1 MRKHYVLGTKIRL
14 LIGTQIKAFVSSV
27 WFVGDGEADVLFPP
41 GCIEV
46 MYPCPCFLHTKCR
59 KEKAEFISSHAE
71 RTTPTGLKYCD
82 WRRARQVITFIHFY
96 CFSTNVGI
104 HSDSR
109 STRTRFVGRMVSE
122 RRHSRNRVWT
132 ADDKGG
138 GGGGRVSGF
147 ESQSI
152 VLKIFRELEY
162 PAEVARLQA
171 LQNSVVSHRHRMIH
185 NIVNNTDVSNLATLV
200 AVELSVYEQAVQEAV
215 KGGVSLPLEA
225 GRAASAGARW
235 NLVQGVFFASTVLTT
250 IGLQD
255 NTRVTC
261 LPLTWKSGV
270 QGLQDNTRLTCLPLT
285 WISGVQGLQDNT
297 RVTCLPLKWK
307 SGVQGLQDNTRVTC
321 LPLTWR
327 SGFQGSL
334 GILGCLPYATAS
346 KSIMAMTSHEA
357 SGVVMLRH
365 GYGNLV
371 PVTFWG
377 RLFCVLFALIGLP
390 LTLSVIADMGH
401 MFATAVSAVYARL
414 RPRLTFLGHVN
425 TAGRRSLS
433 ALAAVVFLLFYLA
446 AGAGIFMLWEE
457 EWGFFEGFY
466 FCFITMT
473 TIGFGDLVPKKPKL
487 HLIQVDL
494 PEKPKLHLIQVD
506 LPEKPKL
513 HLIHVDVPEKPKR
526 RLIHVDVPVK
536 PKRRLIHVD
545 VPVKPKLH
553 LIHVDVPVKP
563 KLHLIHVDV
572 PEKPKLHL
580 IHVDVVPDKP
590 KYMLLC
596 TMYILVGLA
605 LTSTIFELVRMQY
618 AQSWRRLQELSGPF
632 AETLRRLGESAG
644 GGIDVTSLQRF
655 LTMASGPKSLHTGTH
670 GTKQQQREW
679 EEAMA
684 AVLRDISGPSKK
696 NQPPVMQIIIYESS
710 V

>member
-1 MRKHYVLGTKIRL
+1 MENPFGKSILSKLDLG
-14 LIGTQIKAFVSSV
+14 
-27 WFVGDGEADVLFPP
+27 
-41 GCIEV
+41 
-46 MYPCPCFLHTKCR
+46 
-59 KEKAEFISSHAE
+59 
-71 RTTPTGLKYCD
+71 
-82 WRRARQVITFIHFY
+82 
-96 CFSTNVGI
+96 
-104 HSDSR
+104 
-109 STRTRFVGRMVSE
+109 
-122 RRHSRNRVWT
+122 
-132 ADDKGG
+132 
-138 GGGGRVSGF
+138 
-147 ESQSI
+147 
-152 VLKIFRELEY
+152 
-162 PAEVARLQA
+162 
-171 LQNSVVSHRHRMIH
+171 
-185 NIVNNTDVSNLATLV
+185 SNLD
-200 AVELSVYEQAVQEAV
+200 
-215 KGGVSLPLEA
+215 LP
-225 GRAASAGARW
+225 
-235 NLVQGVFFASTVLTT
+235 VF
-250 IGLQD
+250 
-255 NTRVTC
+255 
-261 LPLTWKSGV
+261 
-270 QGLQDNTRLTCLPLT
+270 
-285 WISGVQGLQDNT
+285 
-297 RVTCLPLKWK
+297 
-307 SGVQGLQDNTRVTC
+307 
-321 LPLTWR
+321 
-327 SGFQGSL
+327 
-334 GILGCLPYATAS
+334 GILVYCESSALDRTAIETGC
-346 KSIMAMTSHEA
+346 
-357 SGVVMLRH
+357 
-365 GYGNLV
+365 YGNLV

-473 TIGFGDLVPKKPKL
+473 TIGFGDLVPN
-487 HLIQVDL
+487 
-494 PEKPKLHLIQVD
+494 
-506 LPEKPKL
+506 
-513 HLIHVDVPEKPKR
+513 
-526 RLIHVDVPVK
+526 
-536 PKRRLIHVD
+536 
-545 VPVKPKLH
+545 
-553 LIHVDVPVKP
+553 
-563 KLHLIHVDV
+563 
-572 PEKPKLHL
+572 
-580 IHVDVVPDKP
+580 KP

-632 AETLRRLGESAG
+632 ADTLRRLGESAG